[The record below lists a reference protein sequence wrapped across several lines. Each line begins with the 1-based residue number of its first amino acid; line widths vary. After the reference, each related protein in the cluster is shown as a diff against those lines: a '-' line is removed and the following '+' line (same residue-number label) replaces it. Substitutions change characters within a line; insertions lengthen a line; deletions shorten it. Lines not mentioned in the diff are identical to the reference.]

1 MILRMYEKKFD
12 YLCYYNAWLLVGM
25 LTVTFKSH
33 PWHGRMPAFDV
44 FYDRYK
50 DDATIKVYVR
60 ICTLTIFWVL
70 LLGIAMLISF

>member
-1 MILRMYEKKFD
+1 MILRMHQMFD
-12 YLCYYNAWLLVGM
+12 YLCYFNAWLFVGM
-25 LTVTFKSH
+25 LTVIFKSH

-50 DDATIKVYVR
+50 DDTMIRLYIR
-60 ICTLTIFWVL
+60 ICTLTMFWVL